1 MQQLFNNRYVRLA
14 GLTVGIAVLFFVV
27 IWLFCLIVGLSDFP
41 ITLQLMLAVLAA
53 GVVVYKFLSQRV
65 F

>member
-14 GLTVGIAVLFFVV
+14 GLTLGVAALLFAV
-27 IWLFCLIVGLSDFP
+27 IWLFCLIVGLNEFP
-41 ITLQLMLAVLAA
+41 IGLQVTLALLAA
-53 GVVVYKFLSQRV
+53 GVLVYKFLAQRV